1 MRTIRSI
8 GRWSLTIH
16 ARVPAR
22 TANSEQDRFGMSVT
36 AAAGHC
42 AALGTLAPQRRHRRH
57 VRMTASQ
64 SVYRDMAISEW
75 TKVVSNPLGLA
86 GFALFLVFAYLAKV
100 KSADERRWLSPAAVL
115 VALAALLGGLLIAYA
130 QIPKTGA
137 ASSNEWS
144 VTV

>member
-1 MRTIRSI
+1 
-8 GRWSLTIH
+8 
-16 ARVPAR
+16 
-22 TANSEQDRFGMSVT
+22 
-36 AAAGHC
+36 
-42 AALGTLAPQRRHRRH
+42 
-57 VRMTASQ
+57 MTASQ

-130 QIPKTGA
+130 QIPKPALPAQTNGASPSQQMPRRVEQISTGEGSPNIQGVQGNITLTIDQSKA
-137 ASSNEWS
+137 KTAPEPASARQPDQK
-144 VTV
+144 